1 MRFQFKIANSQFN
14 VTLESLLVLCGVVI
28 ALLMLSAYV
37 GAVQESGRS
46 GEAFHAAQRAGAWA
60 RSAAVKPG
68 RSVNPQ
74 AQTEFAA
81 LAP

>member
-1 MRFQFKIANSQFN
+1 MRFQFKIANSQFS
-14 VTLESLLVLCGVVI
+14 VTLESLLVLCGAVI

-37 GAVQESGRS
+37 GAVQESVRS
-46 GEAFHAAQRAGAWA
+46 GEAFHAAQRSGTWA
-60 RSAAVKPG
+60 RSAAAKPG